1 MSRRPLTDLVED
13 LAQLYELSLSI
24 GRSLDL
30 EKCCDAF
37 VGALLARKGLAAAV
51 IWERQ
56 SDRSLRCIYSNP
68 LVGGDA
74 LVLEEGHRIACVERP
89 FELLPAKSWPAAL
102 DGRLVIGEGIAFRLA
117 DFGVMLLL
125 SARPGMLGAVECRQ
139 LVPLV
144 QMFAVSVS
152 GCLAHRRLEEEMR
165 RNELLALVAA
175 YTDNSVVVTN
185 AEGEIEWVNR
195 SFEQLTGYARAA
207 AAGKKPG
214 HLLQGPDTDQDTVA
228 RIRQALRAGMPV
240 SEEILNYTR
249 AGRAYWVSLSITPIR
264 DSRGCP
270 VRFVAVQRETTRDRE
285 QREALVHATRRLA
298 DQTQALERSRAEA
311 VRASAEKSSFL
322 ARTSHE
328 IRTPMTAIVGYA
340 DLLERG
346 EGSDEQRRSWVG
358 RIRDASRQLLDL
370 AGGVLDLARIEQGPR
385 TASMAPVRLAALVD
399 AVGATLEPEAS
410 RKGLGLTWRVPSDL
424 PDVTSDARAIRQ
436 ILLNLGANAV
446 RYTHRGEV
454 RITAERAACGAI
466 DLCVADTG
474 VGIRPDELDGMFQ
487 PFVRLEAEALQTE
500 GFGLGLA
507 ISHQLAL
514 SIGAELLVE
523 STHGVGSSFRLRVPV
538 HASVRAG
545 AEAVVDVVDPY
556 RDVQDVDSVAAPDL
570 RGRRILIAEDT
581 PEIREILD
589 AFLARTGAALDVV
602 CNGAEAVEHV
612 FQAQADGRPYDLV
625 LMDLKMPEMDGFEAT
640 RRLRA
645 SGFAQPIVALTA
657 FALGEDG
664 DRALRAG
671 CDARLTK
678 PVVSSDLYRELDRQ
692 LSRGAPSTATR
703 PVQERDAP

>member
-1 MSRRPLTDLVED
+1 
-13 LAQLYELSLSI
+13 
-24 GRSLDL
+24 
-30 EKCCDAF
+30 
-37 VGALLARKGLAAAV
+37 
-51 IWERQ
+51 
-56 SDRSLRCIYSNP
+56 
-68 LVGGDA
+68 
-74 LVLEEGHRIACVERP
+74 
-89 FELLPAKSWPAAL
+89 
-102 DGRLVIGEGIAFRLA
+102 
-117 DFGVMLLL
+117 
-125 SARPGMLGAVECRQ
+125 
-139 LVPLV
+139 
-144 QMFAVSVS
+144 
-152 GCLAHRRLEEEMR
+152 
-165 RNELLALVAA
+165 
-175 YTDNSVVVTN
+175 
-185 AEGEIEWVNR
+185 
-195 SFEQLTGYARAA
+195 
-207 AAGKKPG
+207 
-214 HLLQGPDTDQDTVA
+214 
-228 RIRQALRAGMPV
+228 
-240 SEEILNYTR
+240 
-249 AGRAYWVSLSITPIR
+249 
-264 DSRGCP
+264 
-270 VRFVAVQRETTRDRE
+270 
-285 QREALVHATRRLA
+285 
-298 DQTQALERSRAEA
+298 
-311 VRASAEKSSFL
+311 
-322 ARTSHE
+322 
-328 IRTPMTAIVGYA
+328 
-340 DLLERG
+340 LLERG